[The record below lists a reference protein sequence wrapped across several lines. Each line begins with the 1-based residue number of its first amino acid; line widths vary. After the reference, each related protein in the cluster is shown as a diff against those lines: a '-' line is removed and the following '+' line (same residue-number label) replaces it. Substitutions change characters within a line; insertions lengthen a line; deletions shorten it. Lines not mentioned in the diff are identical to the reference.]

1 MTADELDLKLSDI
14 NGHAYVAVCKAL
26 VSKASVFIPGLST
39 YVLAL
44 MKEMKERGE
53 NETTAQHMHRIMND
67 FLYNPE
73 GTPTDENRLIRADNL
88 ELNPDVQIKIKEM
101 IKNIT
106 PSNYKDP
113 SVGDY
118 ESYRKEFY
126 QINGFEV
133 DGVDYS

>member
-14 NGHAYVAVCKAL
+14 SGHAYVAVCKAL